1 MSERPIDTAERT
13 IGTAGPRHR
22 NDGGIRIFALF
33 GAALAVLTLAACGG
47 GGGGT
52 GAPSGPPQPGGTLR
66 YGLSGA
72 PTCSDPAQS
81 GTNQTL
87 YVTRQIVDSLT
98 DQNPA
103 TGAIVPWLA
112 QSWQVSP
119 DARTFTFRLRPGV
132 TFSDGTALTATSVQR
147 NFDAIVHTLTGVK
160 APLAASYLAGYTGT
174 TVLDPLT
181 AQVSF
186 ASSNAQFLQ
195 AVSTPQLGILADAT
209 TAKPA
214 DQRCGGDDIGSGP
227 FTYAAYKQGASVSL
241 AKRAGYSWGS
251 AVFAHRGA
259 AYLDRIEFTVIP
271 ESGVRTG
278 SLSSGQL
285 DAVSDALP
293 QDAPQI
299 QASGGRVQVTSNP
312 GVPFGI
318 QPNVTR
324 GPLRDPALRA
334 ALLPAINRQELV
346 DTVLGPQFK
355 PARGVLASKTPGYV
369 ELAGGL
375 GYAPDSARQLL
386 DRAGWVPGGDGIR
399 VKGGVRLSFGVMF
412 SHAFAGNQ
420 AILELVQQQ
429 LRAVGVDVRLEPTSD
444 AEYTARQNSR
454 DFDAVY
460 YNTTRADGDILRTNF
475 GLDGQNLNVRGPI
488 PELDQA
494 LSGELQTT
502 DPAARNRLIGQA
514 QQSVLDNGLWIPTI
528 ELSQAIGVSHVV
540 ADLKFEASARLQ
552 FFDTWVHRG

>member
-1 MSERPIDTAERT
+1 M
-13 IGTAGPRHR
+13 
-22 NDGGIRIFALF
+22 L
-33 GAALAVLTLAACGG
+33 AALATTLALAACGG
-47 GGGGT
+47 GS
-52 GAPSGPPQPGGTLR
+52 GADAPTGPPRPGGTLR
-66 YGLSGA
+66 YGLSLA

-81 GTNQTL
+81 ATNQTL

-98 DQNPA
+98 DQDPA

-119 DARTFTFRLRPGV
+119 DARTFTFHLRPGV
-132 TFSDGTALTATSVQR
+132 TFSDGTALTAASVQQ

-160 APLAASYLAGYTGT
+160 AVLAASYLAGYTGT
-174 TVLDPLT
+174 TVVDPLT
-181 AQVSF
+181 AQVGF
-186 ASSNAQFLQ
+186 DRPNAQFLQ
-195 AVSTPQLGILADAT
+195 AVSTPQLGILAAAT

-214 DQRCGGDDIGSGP
+214 DQRCLGDDIGSGP
-227 FTYAAYKQGASVSL
+227 FTYAAYRQGASATLV
-241 AKRAGYSWGS
+241 KRAGYAWGS
-251 AVFAHRGA
+251 AVFGHRGA

-299 QASGGRVQVTSNP
+299 EAAGGRVQIDSNP

-324 GPLRDPALRA
+324 GPLRDPAVRS
-334 ALLPAINRQELV
+334 ALLPAINRKELV

-355 PARGVLASKTPGYV
+355 PADGVLASKTPGYV
-369 ELAGGL
+369 DLSSRL
-375 GYAPDSARQLL
+375 GYDPAAARRLL
-386 DRAGWVPGGDGIR
+386 DGAGWVPGGDGIR
-399 VKGGVRLSFGVMF
+399 VKDGVRLSFGVLF

-420 AILELVQQQ
+420 DILELIQQQ
-429 LRAVGVDVRLEPTSD
+429 LRTVGADVRLEPASD
-444 AEYTARQNSR
+444 AEYTARQNNK

-460 YNTTRADGDILRTNF
+460 YNTTRDDGDILRTTF

-488 PELDQA
+488 PQLDQV

-502 DPAARNRLIGQA
+502 DPTARAQLIGQA
-514 QQSVLDNGLWIPTI
+514 QQAVLDNGLWIPTI
-528 ELSQAIGVSHVV
+528 ELSQAIGASHVV
-540 ADLKFEASARLQ
+540 SGLTFEASARLQ
-552 FFDTWVHRG
+552 FFDTWLHRG